1 MNMAELFIGPAILM
15 GIVIGFYEAH
25 LVHNDEGHIRGAFK
39 HSIHT
44 IPVTMALVFI
54 AMNVDFI
61 VTFLPAWAFFKS
73 AAFPH
78 VLRAAIGIFAML
90 KLHGVSA
97 IAGNVKGMQ
106 EKWSHAFI
114 VAALIVATPYLF
126 QYIVYPAI
134 KGVMPKS
141 LQWLISVGG
150 TAAK

>member
-1 MNMAELFIGPAILM
+1 MTELFIGPAILM

-44 IPVTMALVFI
+44 IPVTMILVFI
-54 AMNVDFI
+54 AMNVDYI
-61 VTFLPAWAFFKS
+61 VTFLPNVAFFKS

-78 VLRAAIGIFAML
+78 IVRAVVGIFAML

-106 EKWSHAFI
+106 EKWTHAFV

-126 QYIVYPAI
+126 LLIEPMLKNI
-134 KGVMPKS
+134 MPPS
-141 LQWLISVGG
+141 LKFLISVGG
-150 TAAK
+150 K